1 MLYRKLA
8 YRAFFMQTN
17 YINITE
23 ILLNR
28 NILFK
33 RINNKGAFNGTIN
46 RYNQILG

>member
-1 MLYRKLA
+1 MLYRQIA

-28 NILFK
+28 NILFR
-33 RINNKGAFNGTIN
+33 RIKNKGDIYGTVN
-46 RYNQILG
+46 RND